1 MKNIKVTYDAIWGF
15 EEKDYIAIE
24 FPNIPGCISCAF
36 SGSEDEALYNS
47 KEALLLM
54 LDGLKYSELPKRDK
68 VECGKD
74 EKVVPIEVEIT
85 LDGEYVIDYEGH
97 EKMLEWMD
105 RFATLKFEKEQQ
117 TEYIAVKDTFS
128 YDKLNRWYFE
138 MLEKVGLDDEW
149 YDFATEERGKI
160 LK

>member
-1 MKNIKVTYDAIWGF
+1 M
-15 EEKDYIAIE
+15 
-24 FPNIPGCISCAF
+24 
-36 SGSEDEALYNS
+36 S
-47 KEALLLM
+47 KEALTLW
-54 LDGLKYSELPKRDK
+54 LDGEKYSELPKRGK
-68 VECGKD
+68 VVCGKD
-74 EKVVPIEVEIT
+74 EKVVPIEVELT

-149 YDFATEERGKI
+149 YDFATEERDKI